1 LRGYNIMQCLGDA
14 GIPLQNCNVTMEQIV
29 EDEVMENSS
38 VEVTYNG
45 ITPQEQGQQH
55 SDENGNSSVKYM
67 SKIELEEREE
77 GKEGATP
84 KQEKDDNS
92 SQRVFTDFDS
102 DEVKEEIADGAPSL
116 QSNGNVV
123 TSQIPLQS
131 LDTALTVDQSE
142 KDEVVG
148 KNANFVSDPAV
159 SFSFVNKKVAVRG
172 SDEKARSD
180 ERAAK
185 PETVGN
191 SNDKIESGSDATV
204 IVSSIPGN
212 LNLAVGR
219 RPQSKENVEMNQ
231 GNTISVERESDVGKM
246 KYVSNDVAADSS
258 ILANQKLAIGQ
269 SSQGDGMVDGRQK
282 GTESVEMKN
291 ADYKTDAVSNT
302 TASGSLM
309 SATHSDGRLNKS
321 QRSAAVFFTMVAKE
335 LSFQSS
341 STTGH
346 LPIGCLNIIR
356 ANPGNSHCVDCNS
369 EGPAMASVQ
378 HGTLLC
384 ESCAQRHEVYVR
396 RSKIK
401 PLVQSALIAEVDRWT
416 CTEILCMLEGGNK
429 QASDFLDQHQH
440 GKILIAAGNSR
451 DVVSNWPSRQK
462 QNSERRFNFLKTGS
476 TRMNFP
482 SDSTRSIDSR
492 STDSNMP
499 PRLRRYRTKA
509 AKFYRSQLASHVE
522 SIKQSGFYRGK
533 ELTNVDDFNCGGSIG
548 SMSQRSK
555 TSFVPP
561 VMVRKKT
568 SRLLRIPSFGEKKND
583 DEQKSMREEKPKS
596 KRKVMF
602 RGLKKFS
609 SNK

>member
-1 LRGYNIMQCLGDA
+1 MQCLGDA
-14 GIPLQNCNVTMEQIV
+14 GIPSHNCNVMEQIV

-38 VEVTYNG
+38 VEVSYNG
-45 ITPQEQGQQH
+45 IPPQEQGQQH

-67 SKIELEEREE
+67 SKIELEEGKE

-84 KQEKDDNS
+84 KQEEDDNS
-92 SQRVFTDFDS
+92 SQSVFTDFVS
-102 DEVKEEIADGAPSL
+102 DEVKEEIAEGTPSL

-123 TSQIPLQS
+123 TSQIPLQY
-131 LDTALTVDQSE
+131 LDTALTVEQSE
-142 KDEVVG
+142 KDEVVD

-191 SNDKIESGSDATV
+191 SNDKIESRSDATV

-212 LNLAVGR
+212 LNVAVGR
-219 RPQSKENVEMNQ
+219 PKSKENVEMNQ

-246 KYVSNDVAADSS
+246 KYVSNDVAAYSS

-269 SSQGDGMVDGRQK
+269 GSQGDGMVDGRQK

-291 ADYKTDAVSNT
+291 VDYKTDAVSNT
-302 TASGSLM
+302 TASGRLM
-309 SATHSDGRLNKS
+309 SATQSDGRLNKN

-335 LSFQSS
+335 LSSQSS

-440 GKILIAAGNSR
+440 GKILIAAGSSR

-462 QNSERRFNFLKTGS
+462 QNSERRFNLLKT
-476 TRMNFP
+476 TKMNFP

-492 STDSNMP
+492 STDGNIP

-609 SNK
+609 TSK

>member
-1 LRGYNIMQCLGDA
+1 MQCLGDA
-14 GIPLQNCNVTMEQIV
+14 GIPLHNCHFTMEQIV
-29 EDEVMENSS
+29 EDEVMEISSMEVSNNS
-38 VEVTYNG
+38 

-67 SKIELEEREE
+67 SKIELEK
-77 GKEGATP
+77 GKEGEGGGIP
-84 KQEKDDNS
+84 QQEENDNS
-92 SQRVFTDFDS
+92 SQSVFTDFVS
-102 DEVKEEIADGAPSL
+102 DEVKEEIEEVTPSL
-116 QSNGNVV
+116 QRNGNVV

-131 LDTALTVDQSE
+131 LETALTVDKS
-142 KDEVVG
+142 KKNEVVD
-148 KNANFVSDPAV
+148 KDVNFCSDPAV
-159 SFSFVNKKVAVRG
+159 SFSFGNKKLAVRG
-172 SDEKARSD
+172 SDEKALRD
-180 ERAAK
+180 KRAAK
-185 PETVGN
+185 SGTVGN
-191 SNDKIESGSDATV
+191 SINKIESGSGATV

-212 LNLAVGR
+212 LNLAVGQ
-219 RPQSKENVEMNQ
+219 RPQSEENAEVNQ
-231 GNTISVERESDVGKM
+231 GNTRSVERESNIRKM
-246 KYVSNDVAADSS
+246 KSVSNTVAADSS
-258 ILANQKLAIGQ
+258 MFAHQKLAIGQ

-282 GTESVEMKN
+282 ATESVEMKN
-291 ADYKTDAVSNT
+291 IDNMIDAVSNT
-302 TASGSLM
+302 TASGRLI
-309 SATHSDGRLNKS
+309 SATQNDGRLNKN

-335 LSFQSS
+335 LSSQSS

-451 DVVSNWPSRQK
+451 DVLSNWPSRQK
-462 QNSERRFNFLKTGS
+462 QNSERRFNFINTVS
-476 TRMNFP
+476 TIMNFP

-533 ELTNVDDFNCGGSIG
+533 ELINVDDFSCGGSIG
-548 SMSQRSK
+548 SMSQRSR

-561 VMVRKKT
+561 VMARKKS
-568 SRLLRIPSFGEKKND
+568 SRLLRIPSFGEKKKD
-583 DEQKSMREEKPKS
+583 VEQKSTREEKPKS

-609 SNK
+609 ASK